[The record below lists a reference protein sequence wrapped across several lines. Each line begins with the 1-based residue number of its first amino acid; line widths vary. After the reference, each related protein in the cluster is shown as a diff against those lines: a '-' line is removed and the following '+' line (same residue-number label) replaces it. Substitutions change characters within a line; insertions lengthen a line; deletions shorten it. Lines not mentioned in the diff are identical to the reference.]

1 MSQVPD
7 EKPPID
13 SRLVGLL
20 IVAAIVLII
29 ILVRWGRYIPWGA
42 R

>member
-1 MSQVPD
+1 MSRSD

-20 IVAAIVLII
+20 IVAAIILAI
-29 ILVRWGRYIPWGA
+29 ILLRWGRHIPWGA

>member
-1 MSQVPD
+1 MPYTAD

-13 SRLVGLL
+13 SRLIGLL

-29 ILVRWGRYIPWGA
+29 ILVRWGQYIPWGA

>member
-1 MSQVPD
+1 MPPEAD

-20 IVAAIVLII
+20 IIATIVLAI
-29 ILVRWGRYIPWGA
+29 ILMRWGHYIPWGA